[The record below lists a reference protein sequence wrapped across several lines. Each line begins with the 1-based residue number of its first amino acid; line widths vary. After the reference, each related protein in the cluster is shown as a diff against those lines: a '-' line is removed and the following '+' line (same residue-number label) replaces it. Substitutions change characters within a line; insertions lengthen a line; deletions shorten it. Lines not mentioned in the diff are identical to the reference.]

1 MFSGIVRGV
10 LAMSSSSQKV
20 VQTVS
25 CVSLPNP
32 GQVALQQVARRQ
44 LHQSQARLA
53 MPLARQA
60 IPLSRQA
67 MPLTR
72 QALQQVARRQLHQ
85 SQARK
90 ALPPLLFTLAKP
102 LARWGRVMALSSLHS
117 CKPRKH

>member
-1 MFSGIVRGV
+1 MFSGIARGV

-44 LHQSQARLA
+44 LHQSQASLA

-60 IPLSRQA
+60 
-67 MPLTR
+67 MPLAR

-85 SQARK
+85 TQARQ

-102 LARWGRVMALSSLHS
+102 LARWGRVMAPSSLHS
-117 CKPRKH
+117 SLKTKEVLND